1 MAAREPGRDLD
12 FNIDY
17 RHSGSHSE
25 IPRELQDPRIPTET
39 LRIRS
44 RNFSKS
50 NPKARFAVLRLWSAP
65 HFYPLML
72 GIDTRENLCFQDG
85 VERCWEWKF
94 VPKDMWSSEWSMHHA
109 SRMRLAPYKR
119 QFEERVIVK
128 RNLFLVM
135 GTDEDDLFELA
146 AGVTFA
152 IQTRPFRLE
161 VDLWKSFVNV
171 DIAFLEALNDKWL
184 D

>member
-1 MAAREPGRDLD
+1 M
-12 FNIDY
+12 
-17 RHSGSHSE
+17 
-25 IPRELQDPRIPTET
+25 
-39 LRIRS
+39 
-44 RNFSKS
+44 
-50 NPKARFAVLRLWSAP
+50 V
-65 HFYPLML
+65 
-72 GIDTRENLCFQDG
+72 
-85 VERCWEWKF
+85 
-94 VPKDMWSSEWSMHHA
+94 HA
-109 SRMRLAPYKR
+109 SCV
-119 QFEERVIVK
+119 EERVIVK